1 MYRGI
6 TLFKC
11 PKCGKVFMGPDFEW
25 NCTVLTAPL
34 PCPECGY
41 PEAEPTVDRPLT
53 FMGKLLEKVFGR
65 KENKENRND

>member
-41 PEAEPTVDRPLT
+41 PEAEATIDKPLT
-53 FMGKLLEKVFGR
+53 FMSKMLERFLGR
-65 KENKENRND
+65 KDKKNKNV